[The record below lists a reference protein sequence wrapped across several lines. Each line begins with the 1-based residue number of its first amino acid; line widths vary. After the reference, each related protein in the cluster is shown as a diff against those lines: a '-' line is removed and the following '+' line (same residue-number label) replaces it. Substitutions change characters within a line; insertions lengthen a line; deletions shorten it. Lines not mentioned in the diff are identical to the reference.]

1 MNKNDVM
8 NKLTLYQVDAFA
20 EHPFTGN
27 PAAILVMKE
36 WLSEEIMQN
45 IAMENNLS
53 ETAFIVPEGDIFYI
67 RYYTPLNEVEL
78 CGHATLASSFVLYN
92 YYGQKGKTITFRT
105 QKRGDLFI
113 HLEEEV
119 IVMDFPTDIYKKV
132 DIPAGIN
139 EALGIEPEEAYWG
152 LNDLMLVY
160 RTEEQ
165 IRSVQANFELLK
177 QVKARGVLITAPGN
191 EVDFVSR
198 FFAPLEGI
206 NEDPVTGSAHTT
218 LIPYWH
224 SITGKKSFKA
234 KQLSKR
240 GGTLYCS
247 IDGDRVKIGGKAKH
261 YLTGTISI

>member
-1 MNKNDVM
+1 MKN
-8 NKLTLYQVDAFA
+8 LTLYQVDAFA
-20 EHPFTGN
+20 EQPFTGN
-27 PAAILVMKE
+27 PAAIFVMDQ
-36 WLSEEIMQN
+36 WLSEQTMQN

-53 ETAFIVPEGDIFYI
+53 ETAFIVPDEDVFQI

-92 YYGQKGKTITFRT
+92 FFGQKGNTITFRT
-105 QKRGDLFI
+105 QNRGELFI
-113 HLEEEV
+113 NLEQDV
-119 IVMDFPTDIYKKV
+119 IVMDFPIDSYKKV
-132 DIPAGIN
+132 EIPAGIN
-139 EALGIEPEEAYWG
+139 EALGIKPEEAYWG

-160 RTEEQ
+160 KNEEQ
-165 IRSVQANFELLK
+165 IKSVQPNFELLK
-177 QVKARGVLITAPGN
+177 QVKARGILITAPGN
-191 EVDFVSR
+191 DVDFVSR

-224 SITGKKSFKA
+224 SITGKKSFTA

-247 IDGDRVKIGGKAKH
+247 IQGERVKIGGKAIH
-261 YLTGTISI
+261 YLIGTVFIQDC